1 MSRKDKQRQTNA
13 RGEQNIKIK
22 LSVFSTL
29 LTVELPNGRPSKCH
43 QLYTAIIPGE
53 KEFTPKSA

>member
-1 MSRKDKQRQTNA
+1 MSREDKQTNA
-13 RGEQNIKIK
+13 RGEQNIEIK

-29 LTVELPNGRPSKCH
+29 LTVDLPNGRPSKCH
-43 QLYTAIIPGE
+43 KRYTAIISGE